1 MKELN
6 IPRINE
12 TIYQETLP
20 NGLTVF
26 YYPKEDFEKN
36 VRYFLDQ
43 LRVNR
48 SKIHAIKQ

>member
-26 YYPKEDFEKN
+26 YYPKEDFEK
-36 VRYFLDQ
+36 
-43 LRVNR
+43 R
-48 SKIHAIKQ
+48 SLFSRPITGQSIKNSRH